1 MIFKEYNMNLKLI
14 NQMMWKAGHF
24 YFYRWYINERSENL
38 SEVLPEWTYE
48 KDHWYLI
55 SISNYLIWQIAR
67 IVLKNCAESRVEDW
81 SLFA

>member
-1 MIFKEYNMNLKLI
+1 M
-14 NQMMWKAGHF
+14 
-24 YFYRWYINERSENL
+24 NERSENL

-67 IVLKNCAESRVEDW
+67 IALKNCAESRVEDW